1 MRLLSKAPIR
11 KKLLVIIMA
20 TSCLAL
26 ALAAVGFVA
35 SEVVTFKQT
44 MTRNLVLLTDV
55 IGANSTAALT
65 FNDTQTGAALL
76 HALVSEQHIQTAC
89 IYDKAGILFATY
101 SKPETTAKPCP
112 SSTPADG
119 TRFTSN
125 TVEISRAILLDGER
139 IGTTYFQSDLDEMRQ
154 RLKLY
159 ALIVMGVLLI
169 SLLAA
174 YVIAS
179 QLQRVISE
187 PILELTKVANLVSE
201 NRDYSVR
208 AVASSDDELGV
219 LVRGF
224 NDMLVQIE
232 ARTEDLRE
240 HKDNLESQVAARTV
254 ELVNLN
260 ATLEGAKEAAEAAS
274 LAKSQFLANMSH
286 EIRTP
291 MNGIIGMTELALE
304 TPLDP
309 EPREYLTL
317 VKSSADSLLSIVN
330 DILDFSKIEAGKLEL
345 DPVPFNL
352 NDLLSQTIK
361 SLALKA
367 HQKELE
373 LALEVEARV
382 GDGYI
387 GDAVRLRQILT
398 NLIGN
403 AVKFTEHG
411 EIVLRVA
418 VDQTSDRSDLLHFEV
433 KDSGI
438 GIPKEKLASIFGAFE
453 QADKSTTRRFG
464 GTGLGL
470 TICSL
475 LVNMMGGKIW
485 VESISGK
492 GSSFHFSVAMERH
505 DTIGHE
511 LRAKQSE
518 LKGIKVLVVD
528 DNATNRS
535 ILQGLLKLWKMEP
548 VTCSGGMEAVLEME
562 NAARKG
568 ERFDLV
574 LLDGQMPDM
583 DGFGVAE
590 HIRKADLHRGC
601 VLMMLTSS
609 EQTSDAIRCRQL
621 GVNQYLVK
629 PISQAELL
637 DALLKSLAGIQKQNS
652 SLPQL
657 SSAPL
662 KSRSILL
669 AEDNNVNQKL
679 AQRLLAKMGHR
690 VVLAA
695 NGVEALQALN
705 NTDFDLI
712 LMDVQMPEM
721 DGFEATAKIRAQEL
735 RSGSHIPVIA
745 MTAHAMTGDRER
757 CLSAGMD
764 DYISKPISAKELRDV
779 IEKQFSSQS
788 PTEIFPEVSAV
799 LTGNR

>member
-1 MRLLSKAPIR
+1 MRLLHKAPIR
-11 KKLLVIIMA
+11 KKLMVIIMA

-26 ALAAVGFVA
+26 ALAAIGFVA

-44 MTRNLVLLTDV
+44 MNRNLVLLTDV
-55 IGANSTAALT
+55 IGANSTAALS

-76 HALVSEQHIQTAC
+76 HALVSEQHIQAAC
-89 IYDKAGILFATY
+89 IYDKTGILFATY

-119 TRFTSN
+119 THFTAD

-208 AVASSDDELGV
+208 AVASSDDELWV

-240 HKDNLESQVAARTV
+240 HKDNLESQVAARTL

-260 ATLEGAKEAAEAAS
+260 VTLEGAKQAAEAAS

-317 VKSSADSLLSIVN
+317 VKSSGDSLLSIVN

-345 DPVPFNL
+345 DPLPFNL
-352 NDLLSQTIK
+352 NDLLSHTIK

-373 LALEVEARV
+373 LALEVEAGV

-403 AVKFTEHG
+403 AVKFTERG
-411 EIVLRVA
+411 EIVLRVTA
-418 VDQTSDRSDLLHFEV
+418 HQTGARSDLVHFEV

-505 DTIGHE
+505 DTISRE

-568 ERFDLV
+568 ERFGLV

-590 HIRKADLHRGC
+590 HIRKANLHRGC

-609 EQTSDAIRCRQL
+609 EQTSDAIRCGQL

-629 PISQAELL
+629 PISQSELL

-695 NGVEALQALN
+695 NGLEALQALN

>member
-1 MRLLSKAPIR
+1 MRLLHKAPIR

-26 ALAAVGFVA
+26 TLAAIGFVA

-44 MTRNLVLLTDV
+44 MTRNLILLSDI
-55 IGANSTAALT
+55 IGANSTAALS

-76 HALVSEQHIQTAC
+76 HSLVSEQHIQNAC
-89 IYDKAGILFATY
+89 IYDKAANLFATY
-101 SKPETTAKPCP
+101 SKPNVTVTPCFSGARADSIRVTA
-112 SSTPADG
+112 
-119 TRFTSN
+119 N
-125 TVEISRAILLDGER
+125 TIEISRPILLDGER
-139 IGTTYFQSDLDEMRQ
+139 IGTIYFQSDVAEMRQ

-159 ALIVMGVLLI
+159 AWIVMGVLLI

-174 YVIAS
+174 YIIAS
-179 QLQRVISE
+179 RLQGVISG
-187 PILELTKVANLVSE
+187 PILELTKVAKLVSE
-201 NRDYSVR
+201 NKDYSVR
-208 AVASSDDELGV
+208 AAASSEDELGV

-224 NDMLVQIE
+224 NDMLLQIE
-232 ARTEDLRE
+232 VRTEELRE
-240 HKDNLESQVAARTV
+240 HKDNLESQVTARTA
-254 ELVNLN
+254 ELVSLN
-260 ATLEGAKEAAEAAS
+260 TTLEGAKEAAEAAS

-291 MNGIIGMTELALE
+291 MNGIIGMTALALE

-352 NDLLSQTIK
+352 PEVLSQTIK
-361 SLALKA
+361 SLALRA
-367 HQKELE
+367 HQKKLE
-373 LALEVEARV
+373 LALEVEAAV
-382 GDGYI
+382 GESYV

-411 EIVLRVA
+411 EIVLRVTSN
-418 VDQTSDRSDLLHFEV
+418 QTGDGLDRLHFEV

-438 GIPKEKLASIFGAFE
+438 GIPAEKLASIFGAFE

-470 TICSL
+470 TISSL

-485 VESISGK
+485 VESALGT
-492 GSSFHFSVAMERH
+492 GSSFHFTAPMNRHSAVAP
-505 DTIGHE
+505 E

-518 LKGIKVLVVD
+518 LEGIKVLIVD

-535 ILQGLLKLWKMEP
+535 ILQGLLKLWKMDP
-548 VTCSGGMEAVLEME
+548 VICSGGVEAILEME

-568 ERFDLV
+568 ESFGLV
-574 LLDGQMPDM
+574 ILDGQMPDM

-590 HIRKADLHRGC
+590 HIRKTDLHRGC

-609 EQTSDAIRCRQL
+609 EQTADAVRCRQL
-621 GVNQYLVK
+621 GVRQYLVK
-629 PISQAELL
+629 PISQMELL
-637 DALLKSLAGIQKQNS
+637 DALLKSLAAVHKPKS
-652 SLPQL
+652 PHPQ
-657 SSAPL
+657 SFADPVI
-662 KSRSILL
+662 SRSILL
-669 AEDNNVNQKL
+669 AEDNNINQKL
-679 AQRLLAKMGHR
+679 AQRLLAKMGHH
-690 VVLAA
+690 VVVAA
-695 NGVEALQALN
+695 NGLEALQAMN
-705 NTDFDLI
+705 RTGFDLI

-721 DGFEATAKIRAQEL
+721 DGFETTAKIRADE
-735 RSGSHIPVIA
+735 RMSGAHIPVIA
-745 MTAHAMTGDRER
+745 MTAHAMTGDRQR
-757 CLSAGMD
+757 CLNAGMD
-764 DYISKPISAKELRDV
+764 DYISKPISPKELKEV
-779 IEKQFSSQS
+779 IERQFHLH
-788 PTEIFPEVSAV
+788 PPAET
-799 LTGNR
+799 LMR

>member
-1 MRLLSKAPIR
+1 MTLLRKAPIR

-35 SEVVTFKQT
+35 YEIVTFKQT
-44 MTRNLVLLTDV
+44 MTRSLILLSDV
-55 IGANSTAALT
+55 IGSNSTAALS
-65 FNDTQTGAALL
+65 FNDRPTGESLL
-76 HALVSEQHIQTAC
+76 HSLASEPHIQNAC
-89 IYDKAGILFATY
+89 IYDKAGKLFAAYARPNTVA
-101 SKPETTAKPCP
+101 TPC
-112 SSTPADG
+112 SVAAPAGG
-119 TRFTSN
+119 TRFTAD
-125 TVEISRAILLDGER
+125 TVEISRAVLLEGER
-139 IGTTYFQSDLDEMRQ
+139 IGTIYFQSDRGEMSQ

-159 ALIVMGVLLI
+159 AWIVMGVLLI

-179 QLQRVISE
+179 QLQRVISA

-201 NRDYSVR
+201 NKDYSVR
-208 AVASSDDELGV
+208 AAAGSDDELGV

-232 ARTEDLRE
+232 VRTQELRE
-240 HKDNLESQVAARTV
+240 HKDNLESQVAARTA
-254 ELVNLN
+254 ELVSLN
-260 ATLEGAKEAAEAAS
+260 STLEGAKEAAEAAS

-352 NDLLSQTIK
+352 HVLLSQTIK

-373 LALEVEARV
+373 LILEVNAHVEDR
-382 GDGYI
+382 YI

-411 EIVLRVA
+411 EIVLRA
-418 VDQTSDRSDLLHFEV
+418 AMDQTGDDFDLLHFEV

-485 VESISGK
+485 VESTSGK
-492 GSSFHFSVAMERH
+492 GSSFHFTVAMKRSNAMAP
-505 DTIGHE
+505 E
-511 LRAKQSE
+511 LQAKQSE
-518 LKGIKVLVVD
+518 LEGVKVLVVD

-535 ILQGLLKLWKMEP
+535 ILQATLRLWKMDP
-548 VTCSGGMEAVLEME
+548 VVCSGGMEAILEME

-568 ERFDLV
+568 ERFGLV
-574 LLDGQMPDM
+574 ILDGQMPGM

-590 HIRKADLHRGC
+590 HIRKTALHHGC

-621 GVNQYLVK
+621 GIQQYLVK
-629 PISQAELL
+629 PISQVELL
-637 DALLKSLAGIQKQNS
+637 DALLKALAGVCKQKSPLLQ
-652 SLPQL
+652 
-657 SSAPL
+657 SSAGPVI
-662 KSRSILL
+662 SRSILL
-669 AEDNNVNQKL
+669 AEDNTINQKL

-690 VVLAA
+690 VVLAS
-695 NGVEALQALN
+695 NGLETLQALN
-705 NTDFDLI
+705 SEDFDLI

-721 DGFEATAKIRAQEL
+721 DGFEATAKIRAQEQQN
-735 RSGSHIPVIA
+735 GGHIPVIA

-764 DYISKPISAKELRDV
+764 DYISKPINARELKDV
-779 IEKQFSSQS
+779 IEKQFALQS
-788 PTEIFPEVSAV
+788 PVEVSANT
-799 LTGNR
+799 LGR